1 MPALRELPPWCGTIP
16 GLDERV
22 AIADHGAQR

>member
-1 MPALRELPPWCGTIP
+1 MPGLRDLPAWYGTIP

-22 AIADHGAQR
+22 AVADHGAQR